1 MTQMSDDELYIAWL
15 RFEVECEEYDRT
27 LSGAWSKWGRWEPLP
42 LFMADRL
49 AHAQKARRRLGLMVT
64 GRDHIR
70 KQALRVSYEEAKA
83 YLASILK
90 QTPQAAEA
98 EYLGYEFEPIKGK

>member
-1 MTQMSDDELYIAWL
+1 MTFMSDDELYIAWL

-27 LSGAWSKWGRWEPLP
+27 LPGVWSKQGRWEPLP

-49 AHAQKARRRLGLMVT
+49 AHAQKARRRHGLLVS

-70 KQALRVSYEEAKA
+70 KQALRVSFEEAKSF
-83 YLASILK
+83 LASISHGPPPL
-90 QTPQAAEA
+90 
-98 EYLGYEFEPIKGK
+98 PIHTQ